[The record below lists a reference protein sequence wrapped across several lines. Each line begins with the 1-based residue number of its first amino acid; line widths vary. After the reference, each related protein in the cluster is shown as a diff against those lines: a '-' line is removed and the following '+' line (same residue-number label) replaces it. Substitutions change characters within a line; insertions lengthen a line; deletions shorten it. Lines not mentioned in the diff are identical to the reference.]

1 MAKVIAPFKIVG
13 TLNDLTFYLDQ
24 QNNNLV
30 KTKGNP
36 GITREQFLTNPI
48 FTKVRNH
55 SIEFGSCTKKA
66 QSFRSTA
73 LQFFKRAKDG
83 SFAGRANKL
92 MLEILKED
100 TTNPNGSRSVEKG
113 MENPDS
119 AEYFIGFEGNKMRPL
134 HKILKTKY
142 IWNEETN
149 QFTIKSFNP
158 KKHID
163 WPEKA
168 DNIHIAT
175 AYTIWNFNQ
184 KKFETHYS
192 QEIIINKEEDIQN
205 IALTIEKKELSKILD
220 PEHTIEL
227 AYCFIGFSIQERKKT
242 KELKRAFNTLTIIHS
257 K

>member
-13 TLNDLTFYLDQ
+13 TLDDLSFYLDESN
-24 QNNNLV
+24 QNVVRV
-30 KTKGNP
+30 KGKT
-36 GITREQFLTNPI
+36 GITSEEFKKNPI
-48 FTKVRNH
+48 FNKIRNH
-55 SIEFGSCTKKA
+55 AREFGDAVLLSHY
-66 QSFRSTA
+66 FRKLA
-73 LQFFKRAKDG
+73 HPLNNRAKDG
-83 SFAGRANKL
+83 SFAGRVNKL
-92 MLEILKED
+92 LLEIIQED
-100 TTNPNGSRSVEKG
+100 N
-113 MENPDS
+113 ENNHGERTFEIGIKQPETR
-119 AEYFIGFEGNKMRPL
+119 EYFIGFEGNKIRPL
-134 HKILKTKY
+134 QNVLKTKWS
-142 IWNEETN
+142 WNQTKN
-149 QFTIKSFNP
+149 TFTIEKLNL